1 MSKIIS
7 LVELKKEQEAEII
20 SIAAGWRA
28 TKRLADLGL
37 VPETKIKILRNAPI
51 LGPIEIQVRGS
62 RVVIGR
68 GLASKIL
75 IKLI

>member
-7 LVELKKEQEAEII
+7 LGELKKEQEAEII
-20 SIAAGWRA
+20 SIDAGWRA

>member
-1 MSKIIS
+1 MSKNIY
-7 LVELKKEQEAEII
+7 LTGLKKEQEAEII